1 MKAQLL
7 VLSAASLL
15 LVAAPLS
22 TAAAGPADVDRY
34 VASTTSDVGKRLS
47 QRNVDLAGRSPTIR
61 GRVQADR
68 LSGVR
73 IARSSGSAELDDQ
86 IVAALKNLR
95 TDAAPVDL
103 VGRELTLTLG
113 ASGAAEAIATR

>member
-7 VLSAASLL
+7 VLSAAGLL
-15 LVAAPLS
+15 LAVAPFS
-22 TAAAGPADVDRY
+22 TAAAGPADVQRY
-34 VASTTSDVGKRLS
+34 VASATTDVGERLTE
-47 QRNVDLAGRSPTIR
+47 RNLDLAGKSFAIR

-95 TDAAPVDL
+95 TEAAPVDL

-113 ASGAAEAIATR
+113 EAASAVATR

>member
-1 MKAQLL
+1 MKAQL
-7 VLSAASLL
+7 VMLSAVGLL
-15 LVAAPLS
+15 LAAAPHSSAL
-22 TAAAGPADVDRY
+22 AGPADVQRY
-34 VASTTSDVGKRLS
+34 VSSTTAEAGERLTERS
-47 QRNVDLAGRSPTIR
+47 VDLSGRTLAIQ

-73 IARSSGSAELDDQ
+73 VVRSTGSAELDDQ

-95 TDAAPVDL
+95 TEAAPVDL

-113 ASGAAEAIATR
+113 EAASAVATR